1 MSQRSPVQERVEN
14 PEMLMRQYKH
24 TGDVETRNRL
34 VLHYAP
40 HISAAIYN
48 MRSVLLSRIPFE
60 EFYNQGIITLI
71 ECIDKYDPSRGASF
85 DTYIYKAVRGAAL
98 NYMRKQNWLPNRVQ
112 EFRRD
117 ITKAQSE
124 LRQTLLREP
133 TDRELGEALGIS
145 EQRLG
150 QYMVEIAS
158 TESLS
163 LEDLLEQSGE
173 AVLDR
178 SDATREGG
186 GIADALMSEELTH
199 ILAQA
204 IESLPP
210 KQRQI
215 ITLCYYEN
223 LNLREIG
230 EVLGLTQQRIS
241 QIRTDALGRLNQAL
255 KQYIDT

>member
-1 MSQRSPVQERVEN
+1 MSQRTTAQERVEN
-14 PEMLMRQYKH
+14 PEALMRQYKRS
-24 TGDVETRNRL
+24 GDVETRNRL

-48 MRSVLLSRIPFE
+48 MRSILLSRIPFE

-71 ECIDKYDPSRGASF
+71 ECIEKYDPNRGASF

-112 EFRRD
+112 EVRRD
-117 ITKAQSE
+117 IAKAQAE
-124 LRQTLLREP
+124 LRQTLMREP

-150 QYMVEIAS
+150 LYLVEIAS

-178 SDATREGG
+178 SDTADGG
-186 GIADALMSEELTH
+186 GVADALMREELTQ

-204 IESLPP
+204 IEALPP

-255 KQYIDT
+255 RQYINS

>member
-1 MSQRSPVQERVEN
+1 MSQRPPAQERVEN
-14 PEMLMRQYKH
+14 PEALMLQYKR

-40 HISAAIYN
+40 HISAAIYK
-48 MRSVLLSRIPFE
+48 MRSILLSRIPFE
-60 EFYNQGIITLI
+60 EFYNQGVITLI
-71 ECIDKYDPSRGASF
+71 ECIEKYDPNRGASF

-98 NYMRKQNWLPNRVQ
+98 NYMRKQSWLPNRVQ
-112 EFRRD
+112 EIRRD
-117 ITKAQSE
+117 IAKAQAE
-124 LRQTLLREP
+124 LRQTLMREP
-133 TDRELGEALGIS
+133 TDSELSEALGIS
-145 EQRLG
+145 QQRLG
-150 QYMVEIAS
+150 QYIVEIAS

-178 SDATREGG
+178 SDADRDGG
-186 GIADALMSEELTH
+186 GVTDALMREELTH

-204 IESLPP
+204 IEALPP

-241 QIRTDALGRLNQAL
+241 QIRTDALSRLNQAL
-255 KQYIDT
+255 QQYVDL